1 MPDRRK
7 LTTNEKRHYIS
18 LRRGFNNP
26 VIGITGFLGKTTT
39 LEMIRN
45 ILETKGKVL
54 KNSYGYGSWGNN
66 IKTMEDLDK
75 GYDYALFE
83 FDYQRGNNFAE
94 ILRLIKPTIGIV
106 TNIGD
111 AHLNYLGGMMR
122 VAIEKSEV
130 VKYLAR
136 DGVAILNKDDEL
148 SSALAD
154 HISTKNIIKYG
165 MSHHCDY
172 YASDI
177 EQLGPHGIKFKLNGK
192 YNVTLPIYSPM
203 DVYNML
209 AAIAAVVN
217 LKFTLSEIIDILSE
231 KFVLASGRGQLQI
244 IDGYFVLDESY
255 QANPRSLS
263 KAARA
268 LISFQ
273 SYTDRLIFIVG
284 DMMNAGGNVEDQ
296 HLNMGYFLS
305 ALPINHLIAVGEY
318 GRYLA
323 KGASLIKSKD
333 KTVDSVQ
340 NIDEIL
346 SILDRVAGKRAAISV
361 KGLGSVAIHRIMKF
375 LKEKN
380 T

>member
-7 LTTNEKRHYIS
+7 LTTNEKRHYIN
-18 LRRGFNNP
+18 LRRGFSNP

-45 ILETKGKVL
+45 IVETKGNVL
-54 KNSYGYGSWGNN
+54 KNTYGYGSWGNN
-66 IKTMEDLDK
+66 IKTLEDLDK

-111 AHLNYLGGMMR
+111 AHLNYLGSMMR

-209 AAIAAVVN
+209 AAIATAVN

-244 IDGYFVLDESY
+244 IDGYFILDESY

-318 GRYLA
+318 GQYLA

-346 SILDRVAGKRAAISV
+346 LILDRIVGKRAAISV
-361 KGLGSVAIHRIMKF
+361 KGLGSVAMHRIVKF
-375 LKEKN
+375 LKEKI